1 MYSPFES
8 IDLGVPISF
17 EVIVTSG
24 GLEAEGKESHKSIV
38 PATVAVT
45 ADFVLVP
52 WPARPHTLIFVV
64 RVRDSSRFVV
74 LRAFESLERHNRS
87 AISIPDF
94 G

>member
-45 ADFVLVP
+45 IVFSPLDQTPQGHELF
-52 WPARPHTLIFVV
+52 
-64 RVRDSSRFVV
+64 
-74 LRAFESLERHNRS
+74 
-87 AISIPDF
+87 IST
-94 G
+94 